1 VSRVTQRNRRRS
13 PAPDPRPFRVMR
25 WVPLTAVVIGIAGA
39 LVVAAASW
47 SSGAIPYGSGSAVES
62 GPAVIPDFAVP
73 GGYHAVYRVT
83 AAGVSAYTEQIW
95 TDRPFESVDQTQ
107 SGPPPGG
114 PVDLATVSRLGAE
127 ILTTGHSEPA
137 LIHVP
142 VMVGA
147 RDLRLDAVIRSALAG
162 GFLRYAGTSTVLGR
176 RCWNYRSAQS
186 LLDTGAMAKLRGT
199 ANFVLSCVDND
210 GIILAEATYKNSRVA
225 QLRQAVALSVGAL
238 AGGTAEYQM
247 GAVATP
253 FNEGGGSFQALTLAS
268 SPPGLSWAAGWVPPG
283 FVHYGRY
290 AVVPSQPQLFDQTS
304 GQQPSPLGVPPGLV
318 SELDDAYVYGSNL
331 IVVQQG
337 VTAGGSLFKAPTG
350 GVNVALGPVM
360 GTGQLMLSAT
370 ASFVSAEPDG
380 GSHFVRVSG
389 TVAPDEL
396 VRVVRSMEKEN
407 PGRLV
412 QLKGG

>member
-1 VSRVTQRNRRRS
+1 
-13 PAPDPRPFRVMR
+13 MR
-25 WVPLTAVVIGIAGA
+25 WVPLSALAIGMAGA
-39 LVVAAASW
+39 LLLAAAPW
-47 SSGAIPYGSGSAVES
+47 SSGAIPYSSGSAVES
-62 GPAVIPDFAVP
+62 GPAVIPDFAVR
-73 GGYHAVYRVT
+73 GGYHVVYRVT
-83 AAGVSAYTEQIW
+83 AAGVSPYTEQIW
-95 TDRPFESVDQTQ
+95 TDRPFDSVDQTQ

-127 ILTTGHSEPA
+127 ILTTGNSEPA

-147 RDLRLDAVIRSALAG
+147 RDLRLDAVISSALAG

-186 LLDTGAMAKLRGT
+186 LLDTGAMARLSGSS
-199 ANFVLSCVDND
+199 NYVLSCVDAD
-210 GIILAEATYKNSRVA
+210 GIILAEATYKNFRLT
-225 QLRQAVALSVGAL
+225 QLRQAVRLSLGAA
-238 AGGTAEYQM
+238 AGDTAGYRM
-247 GAVATP
+247 AAVATP
-253 FNEGGGSFQALTLAS
+253 FDQGGGSFQALTLTS
-268 SPPGLSWAAGWVPPG
+268 SPPGLSWAATWVPPG

-304 GQQPSPLGVPPGLV
+304 GQAPSPLGVPSGLV
-318 SELDDAYVYGSNL
+318 SELDDAYVSGPDL

-337 VTAGGSLFKAPTG
+337 VTAGNSVFKAPTG
-350 GVNVALGPVM
+350 GVDIALGPVM

-389 TVAPDEL
+389 TVPPAEL
-396 VRVVRSMEKEN
+396 VRVARSLEQES

-412 QLKGG
+412 QLRGG